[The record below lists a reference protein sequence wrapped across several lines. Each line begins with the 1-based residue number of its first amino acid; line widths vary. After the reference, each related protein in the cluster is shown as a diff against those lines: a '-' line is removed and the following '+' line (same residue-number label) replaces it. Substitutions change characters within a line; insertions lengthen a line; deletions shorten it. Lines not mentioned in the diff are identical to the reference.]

1 MKDRKTRINLFAF
14 YDKTGLE
21 RYLERQSAAGWM
33 VDSVSSLTIRF
44 HRMEKPTP
52 YRFEVAFFAG
62 TSFFDSD
69 PTEDQLRFEDRRMET
84 GWKIVT
90 QNRPMSIY
98 YNTDPDAEPVETDP
112 ASQVRSINE
121 VAQHGA
127 LMGYYLL
134 LMLSMFWL
142 AVTIRSYFHNPLEE
156 LLSNSRLVSFL
167 IFIFIWVAIIWGLG
181 RYHHWHKQA
190 MKLAETEQR
199 FLEPKSFSKA
209 SVRLFM
215 VVCIALVVLQFLPF
229 RFPSKPVST
238 YEHNGVTYSVYD
250 DKLPLS
256 VGDILHMDC
265 PEYSSQILTDSS
277 LLLKRVEADHSPRIY
292 QNYLP
297 GLHYTVVYVKLP
309 FLYNTVKRSLL
320 DDLKNLF
327 DDDLPKDCI
336 LVDAAPWGA
345 KEAYRLSY
353 DGELKARYVL
363 CYKHAIVSVAFFG
376 SDWTYSPEETAVF
389 GETFG
394 K

>member
-1 MKDRKTRINLFAF
+1 
-14 YDKTGLE
+14 
-21 RYLERQSAAGWM
+21 
-33 VDSVSSLTIRF
+33 
-44 HRMEKPTP
+44 
-52 YRFEVAFFAG
+52 
-62 TSFFDSD
+62 
-69 PTEDQLRFEDRRMET
+69 
-84 GWKIVT
+84 
-90 QNRPMSIY
+90 
-98 YNTDPDAEPVETDP
+98 
-112 ASQVRSINE
+112 
-121 VAQHGA
+121 
-127 LMGYYLL
+127 
-134 LMLSMFWL
+134 
-142 AVTIRSYFHNPLEE
+142 
-156 LLSNSRLVSFL
+156 
-167 IFIFIWVAIIWGLG
+167 
-181 RYHHWHKQA
+181 
-190 MKLAETEQR
+190 
-199 FLEPKSFSKA
+199 
-209 SVRLFM
+209 M
-215 VVCIALVVLQFLPF
+215 VVCIVLVVLQFLPF

-320 DDLKNLF
+320 DELKNLF

>member
-33 VDSVSSLTIRF
+33 VDSVSSLLIRF
-44 HRMEKPTP
+44 HRMEQPTP

-69 PTEDQLRFEDRRMET
+69 PTEEQLRFEDRRMET

-98 YNTDPDAEPVETDP
+98 CNTDPEAEPVETDP
-112 ASQVRSINE
+112 TSQVQSINQ

-142 AVTIRSYFHNPLEE
+142 AVSIRGYFHDPVEE
-156 LLSNSRLVSFL
+156 LLSNYRLVSL
-167 IFIFIWVAIIWGLG
+167 IIFIFIWVAILMGLG
-181 RYHHWHKQA
+181 RYHRWHNQA
-190 MKLAETEQR
+190 LKIAATEQR

-209 SVRLFM
+209 SVRLFIIVC
-215 VVCIALVVLQFLPF
+215 VVLVVLQFLPF
-229 RFPSKPVST
+229 RFPSKPVSY
-238 YEHNGVTYSVYD
+238 YEHNGVEYPVYND
-250 DKLPLS
+250 ELPLT
-256 VGDILHMDC
+256 VGDILHLECED
-265 PEYSSQILTDSS
+265 YSSQILKDSS
-277 LLLKRVEADHSPRIY
+277 LLLRRIEADHSPKIF

-297 GLHYTVVYVKLP
+297 GLHYTVIYVKLP
-309 FLYNTVKRSLL
+309 CLYNTVKRSLL

-327 DDDLPKDCI
+327 DDELPKDCI
-336 LVDAAPWGA
+336 LVDAEPWGA
-345 KEAYRLSY
+345 EEAYRLSY
-353 DGELKARYVL
+353 DGQLMARYVL
-363 CYKHAIVSVAFFG
+363 CYKHAVVSVAFFG
-376 SDWTYSPEETAVF
+376 SDWTYSAEETAVF